1 MFIIDRKHRI
11 FLRCCLLV
19 QARRRCDMTLNLL
32 IIEDELKIARLLE
45 LELTYE
51 GYNVDL
57 AQSGREGLD
66 KVLSQDWDLVLLD
79 IMLPE
84 LNGLEVLRRIRNTDL
99 RTPIILITARDATPD
114 KVSGLD
120 LGANDYITKPFEI
133 EEVLARIRSCL
144 RKSSRME
151 FEMEPSLQKTY
162 SVNEL
167 TVNPVT
173 REVVRE
179 NTSIELT
186 PKEFDLLVYMLEHK
200 NQVLTREQIINKVW
214 GFDFLGDTNV
224 VDVYVRYLR
233 KKIDYPF
240 KQQLIQTYRG
250 VGYCIKENK

>member
-1 MFIIDRKHRI
+1 
-11 FLRCCLLV
+11 
-19 QARRRCDMTLNLL
+19 MTLNLL
-32 IIEDELKIARLLE
+32 IIEDEQKISRLLE

-51 GYNVDL
+51 GYTVEL
-57 AQSGREGLD
+57 ATTGREGLE
-66 KVLSQDWDLVLLD
+66 KALSREWDLVLLD
-79 IMLPE
+79 IMLPG

-120 LGANDYITKPFEI
+120 FGANDYITKPFEI

-144 RKSSRME
+144 RKSSQME
-151 FEMEPSLQKTY
+151 HELEPKLQKILFI
-162 SVNEL
+162 NEL
-167 TVNPVT
+167 TVNPIT

-186 PKEFDLLVYMLEHK
+186 PKEFDLLVYLLENK
-200 NQVLTREQIINKVW
+200 NQVLTREQIINQVW

-240 KQQLIQTYRG
+240 KLQLIQTYRG
-250 VGYCIKENK
+250 VGYCIKEIK